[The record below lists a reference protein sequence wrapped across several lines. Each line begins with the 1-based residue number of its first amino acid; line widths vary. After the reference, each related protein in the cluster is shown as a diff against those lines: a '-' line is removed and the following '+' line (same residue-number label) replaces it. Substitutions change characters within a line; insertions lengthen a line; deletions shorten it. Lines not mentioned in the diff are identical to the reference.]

1 MTYPPNIVNSALS
14 MSPSAGES
22 KTYYMNVEGILYGP
36 YTFDLMKQYF
46 SEARI
51 DSRSLISTDPNSVFK
66 EAQFWPEYQGWINKL
81 DPEPVNKAI
90 KAHLPSVFFVIADI
104 HSGQNLGFLKTLQN
118 LGKTQRLSETVWI
131 IAADIDIDTLRDKL
145 SQTFTAQDRL
155 FIHDTF
161 SNRAGWFN
169 IGEGLDETIR
179 DLWITTAQ
187 ERKAFKNNNL

>member
-187 ERKAFKNNNL
+187 ERKAFKNNSL

>member
-36 YTFDLMKQYF
+36 YTSDLMKQYF

-81 DPEPVNKAI
+81 DPDPVNKAI